1 MENIQK
7 ISETELID
15 KINEYTRLSKT
26 GNLSKEDE
34 EMRNNYRKEYIR
46 RIKNCL
52 LSSLGIMNS

>member
-34 EMRNNYRKEYIR
+34 EMRNHYRKEYIR
-46 RIKNCL
+46 RIKNSL
-52 LSSLGIMNS
+52 LSGLESMNS

>member
-15 KINEYTRLSKT
+15 KIKEYTRLSKT

-46 RIKNCL
+46 RIKNSL

>member
-46 RIKNCL
+46 RIKNSL
-52 LSSLGIMNS
+52 LSGLGSMNS

>member
-34 EMRNNYRKEYIR
+34 ERRKHYRKEYIR
-46 RIKNCL
+46 RIKNSL
-52 LSSLGIMNS
+52 LSGLGSMNS

>member
-15 KINEYTRLSKT
+15 KINEYTRLSKI

-34 EMRNNYRKEYIR
+34 EMRNRYRKEYIR
-46 RIKNCL
+46 RIKNSL
-52 LSSLGIMNS
+52 LSGLGSMNS

>member
-7 ISETELID
+7 ISETELIE

-46 RIKNCL
+46 RIKNSL

>member
-34 EMRNNYRKEYIR
+34 EMINHYRKEYIR
-46 RIKNCL
+46 RIKNSL
-52 LSSLGIMNS
+52 LSGLGSMNS

>member
-46 RIKNCL
+46 RIKNSL
-52 LSSLGIMNS
+52 LSGLGIMNS

>member
-26 GNLSKEDE
+26 GNPSKEDE
-34 EMRNNYRKEYIR
+34 EMRNHYRKEYIR
-46 RIKNCL
+46 RIKNSL
-52 LSSLGIMNS
+52 LSGLGSMNS

>member
-46 RIKNCL
+46 WIKNSL

>member
-46 RIKNCL
+46 RIKNSL